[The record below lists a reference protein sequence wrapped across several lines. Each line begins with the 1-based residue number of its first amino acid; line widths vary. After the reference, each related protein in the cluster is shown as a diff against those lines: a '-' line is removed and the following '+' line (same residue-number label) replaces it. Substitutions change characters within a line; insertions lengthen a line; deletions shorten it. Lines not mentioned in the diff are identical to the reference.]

1 MSDTD
6 IKDTIEYK
14 MGTMPNMPVII
25 HTQYVKDFSFEN
37 PHAPNSLRA
46 GQPEKPKLDVNI
58 MIDAQKIEDEQL
70 KSLYEVVMTVRAQ
83 SMRGERV
90 DFIVEMAYG
99 AAVSLPDVP
108 EDKHQPLL
116 FIEIPRQIFP
126 YIRHGIAQ
134 ITQGGGYPPLFLNP
148 VDFQAMY
155 AARFAR
161 QNEPSAGNA

>member
-1 MSDTD
+1 MSEDQ
-6 IKDTIEYK
+6 KTIEYK
-14 MGTMPNMPVII
+14 MGTMPNMPIII

-37 PHAPNSLRA
+37 PNAPDSLRA
-46 GQPEKPKLDVNI
+46 GQAEKPKLDVNI
-58 MIDAQKIEDEQL
+58 MLDAKPLADENL

-83 SMRGERV
+83 SMRGDRV

-108 EDKHQPLL
+108 EDQHHPLL

-134 ITQGGGYPPLFLNP
+134 VTQGGGYPPLFLNP
-148 VDFQAMY
+148 VDFHAMY
-155 AARFAR
+155 AARFA
-161 QNEPSAGNA
+161 QQEQPVASNA